1 MKKKEFSIYV
11 LAIILVYLVNIFMFF
26 INVNNASYPFKK
38 DINCYSFW
46 EYSTHNGI
54 LTVFMFLLPIII
66 SLITIKNINTKIYGS
81 YLRNYLIR
89 DDYKKLI
96 KKEYLSC
103 LVKTITPYVIISI
116 LIFIFGFIFLKHD
129 ITNIK
134 YADLYS
140 NFIYDPMFSPP
151 IVILLETIISITF
164 FISLVN
170 IELIIYRVI
179 KKLGLTIIFSFVSI
193 NVLNFITSY
202 LFKIISPLINNKY
215 ISEALYSFNIYHGFI
230 GTKYIMFTLV
240 VFSLICILSF
250 ILLKK
255 MYSNK
260 ERMILD
266 FEQ

>member
-1 MKKKEFSIYV
+1 M
-11 LAIILVYLVNIFMFF
+11 
-26 INVNNASYPFKK
+26 
-38 DINCYSFW
+38 
-46 EYSTHNGI
+46 
-54 LTVFMFLLPIII
+54 
-66 SLITIKNINTKIYGS
+66 
-81 YLRNYLIR
+81 
-89 DDYKKLI
+89 
-96 KKEYLSC
+96 
-103 LVKTITPYVIISI
+103 IISI

-151 IVILLETIISITF
+151 IVILLETIISIIF

-193 NVLNFITSY
+193 NVLNFTTSY